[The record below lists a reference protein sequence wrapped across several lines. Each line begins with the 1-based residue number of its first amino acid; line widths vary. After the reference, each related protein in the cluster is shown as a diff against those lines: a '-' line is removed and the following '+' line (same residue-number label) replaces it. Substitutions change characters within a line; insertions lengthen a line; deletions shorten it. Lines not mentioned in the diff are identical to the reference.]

1 MYGSD
6 RIGRFSACPLRPRM
20 KPPLQASLLMMGSS
34 FLFAV
39 MGVCVKL
46 ASARYGS
53 GEIVFYRGLVGAL
66 FITGMTLV
74 RGGSLRTRYPGMHL
88 GRSIAGVCALVL
100 WFYAIGQLPL
110 ATAITLNYLSSIW
123 MALFLIGGAV
133 LMGASHRID
142 LRLVLAVLTGFGGVA
157 LVLRPTLSPAQWPGA
172 LAGLIS
178 GMMSAM
184 AYLQVTA
191 LGRVGEPEYRVVF
204 YFSLGS
210 VVAGTVVALTGEFHR
225 HTPAGLGLLVATGVL
240 ATTAQILM
248 TRAYAIG
255 RALSNASLQ
264 YLGIAWSFL
273 FGVMIFGDPVALT
286 ALAGMVLIVAAG
298 LTATL
303 LRAKAV
309 PDAAAPAES

>member
-1 MYGSD
+1 
-6 RIGRFSACPLRPRM
+6 M
-20 KPPLQASLLMMGSS
+20 KPQLQASLLMMGSS

-66 FITGMTLV
+66 FITGLV
-74 RGGSLRTRYPGMHL
+74 FWRGGSLRTRHATMHL
-88 GRSIAGVCALVL
+88 GRSLSGVCALVL

-110 ATAITLNYLSSIW
+110 ATAITLNYMSSIW

-133 LMGASHRID
+133 LVGSSQQID

-157 LVLRPTLSPAQWPGA
+157 LVLQPTLTREQWPGA

-210 VVAGTVVALTGEFHR
+210 VVAGAALALTGDFHG

-273 FGVMIFGDPVALT
+273 FGVMIFGDAVT
-286 ALAGMVLIVAAG
+286 VVALAGMVLIVAAG

-303 LRAKAV
+303 LRSRAV
-309 PDAAAPAES
+309 PDAANPSES

>member
-1 MYGSD
+1 
-6 RIGRFSACPLRPRM
+6 M
-20 KPPLQASLLMMGSS
+20 KPQLQASLLMMGSS
-34 FLFAV
+34 FLFAL

-66 FITGMTLV
+66 FISGLV
-74 RGGSLRTRYPGMHL
+74 FWRGGSLKTRYPSMHL

-110 ATAITLNYLSSIW
+110 ATAITLNYMSSIW

-133 LMGASHRID
+133 LVGSSQQID

-157 LVLRPTLSPAQWPGA
+157 LVLQPTLTREQWPGA

-210 VVAGTVVALTGEFHR
+210 VVAGAALALTGDFHT
-225 HTPAGLGLLVATGVL
+225 HTPPGLGLLVATGVL

-273 FGVMIFGDPVALT
+273 FGVMIFGDAVT
-286 ALAGMVLIVAAG
+286 VVALAGMVLIVAAG

-303 LRAKAV
+303 LRNRAV
-309 PDAAAPAES
+309 PDAANPGES

>member
-1 MYGSD
+1 
-6 RIGRFSACPLRPRM
+6 
-20 KPPLQASLLMMGSS
+20 MMGSS
-34 FLFAV
+34 FLFAL

-66 FITGMTLV
+66 FITGLV
-74 RGGSLRTRYPGMHL
+74 VWRGGSLRTRYPTMHL
-88 GRSIAGVCALVL
+88 SRSIVGVGAMAL

-110 ATAITLNYLSSIW
+110 ATAITLNYMSSIW

-133 LMGASHRID
+133 LVGSSDRVDM
-142 LRLVLAVLTGFGGVA
+142 RLVLTVLTGFVGVA
-157 LVLRPTLSPAQWPGA
+157 LVLRPSLTPEQWPGA
-172 LAGLIS
+172 LAGLCS

-204 YFSLGS
+204 YFSLGTA
-210 VVAGTVVALTGEFHR
+210 VVGAAIALTSGFHT
-225 HTPAGLGLLVATGVL
+225 HTLVGLGVLVATGVL
-240 ATTAQILM
+240 ATAAQILM

-273 FGVMIFGDPVALT
+273 FGVTIFGDPVTLV
-286 ALAGMVLIVAAG
+286 ALAGMGLIVAAG

-303 LRAKAV
+303 LRTKAV
-309 PDAAAPAES
+309 PDAANPSES

>member
-1 MYGSD
+1 
-6 RIGRFSACPLRPRM
+6 M
-20 KPPLQASLLMMGSS
+20 KPQLQASLLMMGSS

-66 FITGMTLV
+66 FITGLV
-74 RGGSLRTRYPGMHL
+74 FWRGGSLRTRHATMHL
-88 GRSIAGVCALVL
+88 GRSLSGVCALVL

-110 ATAITLNYLSSIW
+110 ATAITLNYMSSIW

-133 LMGASHRID
+133 LVGSSQQID

-157 LVLRPTLSPAQWPGA
+157 LVLQPTLSREQWPGA

-210 VVAGTVVALTGEFHR
+210 VVAGAALALTGDLHA
-225 HTPAGLGLLVATGVL
+225 HTPTGLGLLVATGVL

-273 FGVMIFGDPVALT
+273 FGVMIFGDAVTLA
-286 ALAGMVLIVAAG
+286 ALAGMTLIVAAG

-303 LRAKAV
+303 LRSRAV
-309 PDAAAPAES
+309 PDAANPSES